1 MINQMTYI
9 KGFTKPVLHY
19 HNPVFYVPAGDD
31 TPNKINMIV
40 EIPKGSFNKYEYNPL
55 TGFLKLDR
63 VLYEQLPYPIEYGL
77 IPQTWNSED
86 NDMLDIACLVTYP
99 TTPGCIISV
108 RPIGALMM
116 NDSGEKDTKILAV
129 PDNDIRFSRI
139 DNIKDLDQHK
149 VDEIAFFF
157 QHYKELQFKYGVY
170 NGKTP
175 RVIAKEWCNAK
186 DAKKIISRSVLE
198 FQEKFPE
205 EFKQISEES

>member
-149 VDEIAFFF
+149 VDEIAFFSSITKNCSLSMVFTTAKHPELLRKNGVTQKMLKKLF
-157 QHYKELQFKYGVY
+157 QDLY
-170 NGKTP
+170 
-175 RVIAKEWCNAK
+175 
-186 DAKKIISRSVLE
+186 
-198 FQEKFPE
+198 
-205 EFKQISEES
+205 